1 MNKGLK
7 NINELNK
14 EVAHYKE
21 TFIDSYRFLINNRQK
36 NILDSV
42 SKNLKDALVSYENTN
57 DVVVVSSYLRTAY
70 EKLCE
75 IQGYKDKDEI
85 INTIFKGFC
94 VGK

>member
-1 MNKGLK
+1 M
-7 NINELNK
+7 
-14 EVAHYKE
+14 
-21 TFIDSYRFLINNRQK
+21 
-36 NILDSV
+36 DSV
-42 SKNLKDALVSYENTN
+42 SKHLKDALVSYENTN
-57 DVVVVSSYLRTAY
+57 DVVVLSSYLRTAH